1 MIIWRWITQ
10 KYTISGQPHD
20 PTSQNPNPDEDPLP
34 NEENSEN
41 ASDNEQSHNDLVTI
55 NVSNEFGVTKSIGNG
70 YDP

>member
-1 MIIWRWITQ
+1 MFI
-10 KYTISGQPHD
+10 ISGPPHD

-55 NVSNEFGVTKSIGNG
+55 NVTNELGLTKSIGNG
-70 YDP
+70 